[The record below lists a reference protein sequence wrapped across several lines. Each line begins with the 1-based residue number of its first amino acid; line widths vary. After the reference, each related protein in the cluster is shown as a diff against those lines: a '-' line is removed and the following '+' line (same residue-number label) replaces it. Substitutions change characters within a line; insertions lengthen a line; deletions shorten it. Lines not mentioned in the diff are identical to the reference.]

1 MQARRLD
8 RFACVWITVKRGNNM
23 TDKQV
28 ISAISYIY
36 LKSEL
41 KKISEA
47 NNLTDKQV
55 KHIENSLKA
64 KLGVGK
70 ELCWV

>member
-1 MQARRLD
+1 M
-8 RFACVWITVKRGNNM
+8 TVSPVFELLKRGSCM

-41 KKISEA
+41 KKISEN

>member
-1 MQARRLD
+1 
-8 RFACVWITVKRGNNM
+8 M

-41 KKISEA
+41 NKIREN

-55 KHIENSLKA
+55 KHIENSLKT
-64 KLGVGK
+64 KLDVEK

>member
-1 MQARRLD
+1 M
-8 RFACVWITVKRGNNM
+8 TVSPVFELLKRGSYM

-41 KKISEA
+41 KKISEN

-55 KHIENSLKA
+55 KHIENSLKT

>member
-1 MQARRLD
+1 
-8 RFACVWITVKRGNNM
+8 M

-41 KKISEA
+41 KKISEK

-55 KHIENSLKA
+55 KHIENSLKT

>member
-1 MQARRLD
+1 
-8 RFACVWITVKRGNNM
+8 M

-41 KKISEA
+41 KKISEN

-70 ELCWV
+70 EVCWV